1 MELKFTKEQL
11 IEAFKIYNNQVID
24 NPNDFGTIDSTEQTA
39 ESQAE
44 TLIAI
49 LKSLGQESKAA
60 LEWFK
65 EAKQKGHEWAQLAI
79 DNSKGSIMKYPSM
92 SKALVDSFVWS
103 ETPEGIEFWG
113 KLHDVVLTVEQ
124 EHPFK

>member
-11 IEAFKIYNNQVID
+11 IEAFKIYNKQVID

-49 LKSLGQESKAA
+49 LKSL
-60 LEWFK
+60 
-65 EAKQKGHEWAQLAI
+65 
-79 DNSKGSIMKYPSM
+79 
-92 SKALVDSFVWS
+92 
-103 ETPEGIEFWG
+103 
-113 KLHDVVLTVEQ
+113 EQ
-124 EHPFK
+124 